1 MNIWEICDY
10 VQNTPENVNRSIL
23 SQMIK
28 DYGTR
33 AQNSLSNYTLD
44 VDISNSV
51 DLLGKHINDLQRKVN
66 IVDGKF
72 YGTLLY
78 VNTYTGFSGDPA
90 EQEGYYVCFHVAS
103 SGADYI
109 KVNGV
114 TLDEDGIHIIR
125 FKDKPYGRTATIEI
139 KKDDNVFTDKISF
152 DGLKLEA

>member
-10 VQNTPENVNRSIL
+10 VENTPENVNRAIL

-28 DYGTR
+28 DYGAR
-33 AQNSLSNYTLD
+33 AQNELSNYTLD

-51 DLLGKHINDLQRKVN
+51 DLLGKHINDLQKKVS

-72 YGTLLY
+72 YGTVFY
-78 VNTYTGFSGDPA
+78 VNDYTGFSGNPA
-90 EQEGYYVCFHVAS
+90 EQKGYYVAFHVAS

-114 TLDEDGIHIIR
+114 TLDEDGIMIIR
-125 FKDKPYGRTATIEI
+125 FIDKPYNSIAIIEI
-139 KKDDNVFTDKISF
+139 KKDDNVFTDKVSF
-152 DGLKLEA
+152 SGLKPEM

>member
-10 VQNTPENVNRSIL
+10 VQKTPENVNRAIL

-28 DYGTR
+28 EYGAR

-44 VDISNSV
+44 VNISNSV
-51 DLLGKHINDLQRKVN
+51 DLLGKHINDLQKEVS

-72 YGTLLY
+72 YGTLFH
-78 VNTYTGFSGDPA
+78 VTDYTGFSGDPT

-109 KVNGV
+109 KVNDV

-125 FKDKPYGRTATIEI
+125 FKNKPYGSAATIEI

-152 DGLKLEA
+152 GGLKLEA